1 MESRLLQL
9 PGELRNKIF
18 EYALTID
25 DGICYREDKVG
36 VGWLCLH
43 PQQTEQDV
51 EEHAQTPAAVASSGE
66 LEDEAPARKR
76 RKLTETVRFIKNSV
90 VATKKTNR
98 LAQVTVNGHL
108 VANQLQF
115 VNHQLRSETRA
126 LVIRYNDIYI
136 LDEHRHLMEFFY
148 SVVGHK
154 RGWIQRIVRR
164 VQSETKLKRP
174 IKVKSHEALH
184 PRFIIHE
191 YLPEVSLDGNAF
203 FLVAGVIREFGRQ
216 NHSFL
221 SRLTQNVIYQQL
233 VRSSS
238 NRFVKLSSYAKVF
251 PWDKKFDEAA
261 IRRYCETN
269 DFVQNILLPTAPN
282 GIEGLVAIAKEWIE
296 NGY

>member
-25 DGICYREDKVG
+25 DGICYREDKLG

-43 PQQTEQDV
+43 PQQTERDV
-51 EEHAQTPAAVASSGE
+51 GELAQTPAAGASGEE

-76 RKLTETVRFIKNSV
+76 RRLTKTGRTTKKPV
-90 VATKKTNR
+90 VATRKMR
-98 LAQVTVNGHL
+98 RPAQVTVNGHV

-126 LVIRYNDIYI
+126 LVIRYNDIHI
-136 LDEHRHLMEFFY
+136 LGEYRYLTEFID

-154 RGWIQRIVRR
+154 RLWIQKIVRR
-164 VQSETKLKRP
+164 VQSKRKSRRP
-174 IKVKSHEALH
+174 IK
-184 PRFIIHE
+184 IN
-191 YLPEVSLDGNAF
+191 LDGDAF
-203 FLVAGVIREFGRQ
+203 FMVAGVIHEFGRQ
-216 NHSFL
+216 NHLFL
-221 SRLTQNVIYQQL
+221 SRLTQNVNYQQL
-233 VRSSS
+233 VRSSAGFS
-238 NRFVKLSSYAKVF
+238 KLSPYTKKF

-261 IRRYCETN
+261 TRRYCETN
-269 DFVQNILLPTAPN
+269 DFVQHFLLPTAPN